1 MNLQL
6 FVGIWDRDVPVTGAG
21 LMHRQAGNPVLEGVE
36 LMMCGALHPP
46 VPPQQPPPLHEVD
59 FTLLKAAAAVAEA
72 AKTKQPALQQPAPS
86 VASPDSQSSASA
98 LIISMLNPPLW
109 LPSEISLLHLGAGWP
124 VHGGLVDRLP
134 PPPTNLSQ
142 PLRTTWALVPP
153 VCRLADPLS
162 WSPLEDE
169 RLAVESARAAKMAA
183 AKRSEEA
190 QRNMDNE
197 RRAAAKKRLQLA
209 GAKVSQGMGR
219 DAEPSTPEPLQQDEQ
234 RDGNVEDSLDQS
246 HSAEDENADAFA
258 EAGGALSVV
267 EVGSFVLEDGWLVA
281 CGRSS
286 IHTEFCNQLN
296 TLPDRYCGTVANGMR
311 HGRGIMLCNSGS
323 SYRCILLLKSGC
335 CTRVFLQ

>member
-36 LMMCGALHPP
+36 IMMCGALHPP

-59 FTLLKAAAAVAEA
+59 FTVLKAAAAVAEA

-134 PPPTNLSQ
+134 PPPANLSQ

-183 AKRSEEA
+183 AKRSEES

-209 GAKVSQGMGR
+209 GAKVAKGMGK
-219 DAEPSTPEPLQQDEQ
+219 DDDPSTPGHQHRDAQQQ
-234 RDGNVEDSLDQS
+234 G
-246 HSAEDENADAFA
+246 NADGTLDDLVPSSFFDHSQVDLAEADQAFA
-258 EAGGALSVV
+258 ESGGALSVA
-267 EVGSFVLEDGWLVA
+267 EVGSFALEGGWYVISHFHFPINFYPLFLIQVLRHCCQRHA
-281 CGRSS
+281 ARSRN
-286 IHTEFCNQLN
+286 H
-296 TLPDRYCGTVANGMR
+296 VM
-311 HGRGIMLCNSGS
+311 
-323 SYRCILLLKSGC
+323 
-335 CTRVFLQ
+335 